1 MQKRQKLTMKL
12 VDRYVITESPA
23 SSVLEL
29 GFCLILAC
37 GLLDGYCKPW
47 YVAISLVIFIL
58 VIFSVVL
65 SLFIRRQKIVIDSR
79 GIHYYE
85 RFLFKITKH
94 DYPWS
99 RVSKCYIDRW
109 HHYYSMPVPMRRL
122 VVVTELSNGSS
133 KYHDIDLKD
142 FELAFRMSHLKR
154 AILEYSNN
162 AGIFDEEQTSA
173 NRKSEMLYWL
183 IIVLVLI
190 LVFLCVQ
197 ISDY

>member
-29 GFCLILAC
+29 GFCLILSC

-47 YVAISLVIFIL
+47 YVAIFLVIFIL

-65 SLFIRRQKIVIDSR
+65 SQFIRRQKIVIDSR

-99 RVSKCYIDRW
+99 RVSRCYIDWW
-109 HHYYSMPVPMRRL
+109 HHYYSMPVRRL
-122 VVVTELSNGSS
+122 VVVTELSNGNS

-142 FELAFRMSHLKR
+142 FELAFRMSSLKR

>member
-1 MQKRQKLTMKL
+1 MKL

-99 RVSKCYIDRW
+99 RVSRCYIDWW
-109 HHYYSMPVPMRRL
+109 HHYYYSMPVPMRRL

>member
-1 MQKRQKLTMKL
+1 MQKQQQLTMKH

-23 SSVLEL
+23 SSVFEL

-47 YVAISLVIFIL
+47 YVVTSVVIFIL

-79 GIHYYE
+79 GIHYHE

-94 DYPWS
+94 DYPWL
-99 RVSKCYIDRW
+99 RVSRCYIDW
-109 HHYYSMPVPMRRL
+109 WHYYSVPVRRL
-122 VVVTELSNGSS
+122 VVVTKLSNGNS

-142 FELAFRMSHLKR
+142 FELAFRMSRLKR
-154 AILEYSNN
+154 AILKYSNN

-173 NRKSEMLYWL
+173 NRKGEMLFWL

-197 ISDY
+197 ISDS

>member
-1 MQKRQKLTMKL
+1 MKHI
-12 VDRYVITESPA
+12 DRYVMTVSPA

-47 YVAISLVIFIL
+47 YVAISVVIFIL

-99 RVSKCYIDRW
+99 
-109 HHYYSMPVPMRRL
+109 
-122 VVVTELSNGSS
+122 
-133 KYHDIDLKD
+133 
-142 FELAFRMSHLKR
+142 
-154 AILEYSNN
+154 
-162 AGIFDEEQTSA
+162 
-173 NRKSEMLYWL
+173 
-183 IIVLVLI
+183 
-190 LVFLCVQ
+190 
-197 ISDY
+197 

>member
-1 MQKRQKLTMKL
+1 MLKQQKLTMKH
-12 VDRYVITESPA
+12 VDRYVMTESPA
-23 SSVLEL
+23 FSVLEL
-29 GFCLILAC
+29 GFCLIWAC
-37 GLLDGYCKPW
+37 GLLDGNCKPW
-47 YVAISLVIFIL
+47 YVVTSVVIFML

-99 RVSKCYIDRW
+99 RVSRCYIDW
-109 HHYYSMPVPMRRL
+109 WHYYSVPVRRL
-122 VVVTELSNGSS
+122 VVVTKLSNGNS

-142 FELAFRMSHLKR
+142 FELAFRMSRLKR
-154 AILEYSNN
+154 AILKYSNN

-173 NRKSEMLYWL
+173 NRKGEMLFWL

-197 ISDY
+197 ISDS

>member
-1 MQKRQKLTMKL
+1 MKHI
-12 VDRYVITESPA
+12 DRYVMTESPA

-29 GFCLILAC
+29 GFCLILA
-37 GLLDGYCKPW
+37 GGFWNGYCKPW
-47 YVAISLVIFIL
+47 YVAISLVIFIV

-99 RVSKCYIDRW
+99 QVSRCYIDW
-109 HHYYSMPVPMRRL
+109 WHYYSMPVRRL
-122 VVVTELSNGSS
+122 VVVTKLSNGSS

-142 FELAFRMSHLKR
+142 FELAFRMSSLKR

>member
-47 YVAISLVIFIL
+47 YVAIFLVIFIL

-65 SLFIRRQKIVIDSR
+65 SQFIRRQKIVIDSR

-99 RVSKCYIDRW
+99 WVSRCYIDWW
-109 HHYYSMPVPMRRL
+109 HHYYSMPVRRL
-122 VVVTELSNGSS
+122 VVVTELSNGNS

-142 FELAFRMSHLKR
+142 FELAFRMSSLKR

>member
-1 MQKRQKLTMKL
+1 MQKQQKLTMKHI
-12 VDRYVITESPA
+12 DRYVMTESPA

-47 YVAISLVIFIL
+47 YVAISLVIFIV

-99 RVSKCYIDRW
+99 QVNRCYIDW
-109 HHYYSMPVPMRRL
+109 WHYYSMPVRRL
-122 VVVTELSNGSS
+122 VVVTKLSNGSS

-142 FELAFRMSHLKR
+142 FELAFRMSRLKR

-162 AGIFDEEQTSA
+162 AGIFDEEQTSV

>member
-23 SSVLEL
+23 SSVLGL

-47 YVAISLVIFIL
+47 YVAISVVIFIL

-85 RFLFKITKH
+85 RFYL
-94 DYPWS
+94 
-99 RVSKCYIDRW
+99 R
-109 HHYYSMPVPMRRL
+109 
-122 VVVTELSNGSS
+122 
-133 KYHDIDLKD
+133 
-142 FELAFRMSHLKR
+142 
-154 AILEYSNN
+154 
-162 AGIFDEEQTSA
+162 
-173 NRKSEMLYWL
+173 
-183 IIVLVLI
+183 
-190 LVFLCVQ
+190 
-197 ISDY
+197 

>member
-1 MQKRQKLTMKL
+1 MN
-12 VDRYVITESPA
+12 V
-23 SSVLEL
+23 
-29 GFCLILAC
+29 
-37 GLLDGYCKPW
+37 
-47 YVAISLVIFIL
+47 
-58 VIFSVVL
+58 
-65 SLFIRRQKIVIDSR
+65 
-79 GIHYYE
+79 
-85 RFLFKITKH
+85 FLFKITKH

-99 RVSKCYIDRW
+99 QVSRCYIDW
-109 HHYYSMPVPMRRL
+109 WHYYSMPVRRL
-122 VVVTELSNGSS
+122 VVVTKLSNSNS

-142 FELAFRMSHLKR
+142 FELAFRMSRLKR

-162 AGIFDEEQTSA
+162 AEIFDEEQTLA

>member
-23 SSVLEL
+23 SSVLGL

-47 YVAISLVIFIL
+47 YVAISVVIFIL

-65 SLFIRRQKIVIDSR
+65 SLFIRRQKVVIDSR

-99 RVSKCYIDRW
+99 QVSRCYIDW
-109 HHYYSMPVPMRRL
+109 YHYYSMLLPVRRL
-122 VVVTELSNGSS
+122 VVVTELSNSNS

-142 FELAFRMSHLKR
+142 FELAFRMSRLKR
-154 AILEYSNN
+154 AIIEYSNN

>member
-1 MQKRQKLTMKL
+1 MKL

-29 GFCLILAC
+29 GFCLILAG

-47 YVAISLVIFIL
+47 YVAISVVIFIL

-99 RVSKCYIDRW
+99 QVSRCYIDW
-109 HHYYSMPVPMRRL
+109 WHYYSMPVRRL
-122 VVVTELSNGSS
+122 VVVTKLSNGSS

-142 FELAFRMSHLKR
+142 FELAFRMSRLKR

-162 AGIFDEEQTSA
+162 AEIFDEEQTSA

>member
-1 MQKRQKLTMKL
+1 MLKQQKLTMKH

-23 SSVLEL
+23 FSVLEL
-29 GFCLILAC
+29 GFCLILA
-37 GLLDGYCKPW
+37 GGMWNDGYCKPW
-47 YVAISLVIFIL
+47 YIAIFLVIFIA

-99 RVSKCYIDRW
+99 RVSRCYIDW
-109 HHYYSMPVPMRRL
+109 WHYYSVPVRRL
-122 VVVTELSNGSS
+122 VVVTKLSNGNS

-142 FELAFRMSHLKR
+142 FELAFRMSRLKR
-154 AILEYSNN
+154 AILKYSNN

-173 NRKSEMLYWL
+173 NRKKELFYWL

-190 LVFLCVQ
+190 LVFLYVQ
-197 ISDY
+197 ISDC

>member
-29 GFCLILAC
+29 GFCLILAG

-47 YVAISLVIFIL
+47 YVAISVVIFIL

-99 RVSKCYIDRW
+99 QVSRCYIDW
-109 HHYYSMPVPMRRL
+109 WHYYSMPVRRL
-122 VVVTELSNGSS
+122 VVVTKLSNGSS

-142 FELAFRMSHLKR
+142 FELAFRMSRLKR

-183 IIVLVLI
+183 IIMLVLI

>member
-1 MQKRQKLTMKL
+1 LQKRQKLTMKL

-29 GFCLILAC
+29 GFCLILAG

-47 YVAISLVIFIL
+47 YVAISVVIFIL

-99 RVSKCYIDRW
+99 QVSRCYIDW
-109 HHYYSMPVPMRRL
+109 WHYYSMLLPVRRL
-122 VVVTELSNGSS
+122 VVVTELSNSNS

-142 FELAFRMSHLKR
+142 FES
-154 AILEYSNN
+154 
-162 AGIFDEEQTSA
+162 
-173 NRKSEMLYWL
+173 
-183 IIVLVLI
+183 
-190 LVFLCVQ
+190 LVFERLFYSCYVAMAK
-197 ISDY
+197 IRFTEFLPSAGCHHSVCPHYRHLARP